1 MNSHTPATPEGDS
14 TSEGGPTTTRRRCR
28 QLVLLGVAA
37 ALVGAACSPTE
48 NDSLVATYGLPDL
61 QQSLM
66 AHEWLLDQSDNG
78 RSGAA
83 ANPVTLAFDDDNT
96 LSGVGHCNSY
106 WGNYTLDEDSNDIEI
121 TDLAQITRACE
132 PEVMDAEQE
141 FLAALAGTHTADVTD
156 RDRLLLDSDKGEL
169 VFDAF
174 DIETEIVGTWSI
186 VNLATGNALQSPI
199 EGTDPTLTVNEDNTV
214 VVQTGCNSLHST
226 VTLDHQDV
234 SFEAGAQTLMACEGP
249 EDLGAQEAS
258 LAAVLDS
265 ADHID
270 LSPQSLTLLDES
282 GSILLIATRS

>member
-1 MNSHTPATPEGDS
+1 MHSHTPT
-14 TSEGGPTTTRRRCR
+14 TSEGESAMPRRIRR
-28 QLVLLGVAA
+28 HLVLLGVAA

-61 QQSLM
+61 QQSLI
-66 AHEWLLDQSDNG
+66 AHEWLLDQSDSAS
-78 RSGAA
+78 SGA

-106 WGNYTLDEDSNDIEI
+106 WGNYTLDEDSNEIEI

-132 PEVMDAEQE
+132 PELMDAEQE

-234 SFEAGAQTLMACEGP
+234 SFATGAQTLMACEGP
-249 EDLGAQEAS
+249 DDLSAQEAS
-258 LAAVLDS
+258 LAAVLNS